1 MTTIYRYL
9 KWDGLQGDFKLEPQE
24 LFKEF
29 SNFLM
34 EGWTTDEAF
43 EWIMKQGVRG
53 ENIKVMGVDELRSE
67 LSKYKEMKFQTF
79 NLRSSLS
86 EIKDE
91 LDEIVEMEI
100 NTLKEN
106 LSRISPEYQ
115 RRKNFLRSLP
125 QKLSTAIEKLSGY
138 DFMDKEAKER
148 FEEFKQKLES
158 IKRVE
163 NFMHRYGEKFRGKTS
178 LGFQETLDLIEEFE
192 RI

>member
-67 LSKYKEMKFQTF
+67 LSKYKEM
-79 NLRSSLS
+79 
-86 EIKDE
+86 
-91 LDEIVEMEI
+91 
-100 NTLKEN
+100 
-106 LSRISPEYQ
+106 
-115 RRKNFLRSLP
+115 
-125 QKLSTAIEKLSGY
+125 
-138 DFMDKEAKER
+138 
-148 FEEFKQKLES
+148 
-158 IKRVE
+158 
-163 NFMHRYGEKFRGKTS
+163 
-178 LGFQETLDLIEEFE
+178 
-192 RI
+192 